1 MHRIAVFALLIG
13 CGSKATDEPSA
24 CTCAPGNKGR
34 IRGAGGAEP
43 LTGSSLLAALRKHAQ
58 DVRLNKTPRDI
69 KVADD
74 ELRFQII
81 DFCSPCEAW
90 VNDRMTMEEM
100 FPLDRLDDATSAVCM
115 GLVLKDGSTAYGETR
130 PRACR

>member
-1 MHRIAVFALLIG
+1 MRVLAALLVIG
-13 CGSKATDEPSA
+13 CSSKPAEPET
-24 CTCAPGNKGR
+24 CTCTPTNIGR
-34 IRGAGGAEP
+34 IRGPGISEP
-43 LTGSSLLAALRKHAQ
+43 MTGNSLLAALRRHAQ
-58 DVRLNKTPRDI
+58 DVRLGKTPRNI

-115 GLVLKDGSTAYGETR
+115 GLVLRTGSTVYGETR
-130 PRACR
+130 PKACR

>member
-1 MHRIAVFALLIG
+1 MRVLVVLLAIG
-13 CGSKATDEPSA
+13 CSSKPPEPEA
-24 CTCAPGNKGR
+24 CTCTPTNTGR
-34 IRGAGGAEP
+34 IRGPGASES
-43 LTGSSLLAALRKHAQ
+43 LTGTSLLAALRRHAQ
-58 DVRLNKTPRDI
+58 DVRLRKTPRDI

-100 FPLDRLDDATSAVCM
+100 FPLDRLDEVTRAVCM
-115 GLVLKDGSTAYGETR
+115 GLVLGTGSTVYGEAR
-130 PRACR
+130 PKACR